1 MSLNETY
8 LVTKRSTA
16 CITLHTSLAKPGRA
30 VLHQQLAAIAA
41 QKRQKR
47 QKRHVES
54 PKETYLTN
62 LCHALHQQL
71 ADVRG

>member
-47 QKRHVES
+47 HVES